1 MRFLSL
7 PAPIHLAV
15 AATMTMLSGT
25 AFAQGLPTSA
35 VQATGNNASQ
45 PLAAIVAEAAHRF
58 GIPEGWIWAVMRVE
72 SAGRTRAVSSAGAQG
87 LMQIMPATWTRLRAR
102 HGLGEN
108 PFDARDNVLA
118 GASYL
123 REMYDRYGS
132 VTAMLAAYNAG
143 PGRYEAYA
151 AGARGLPLETTRY
164 VARIAPAIGTPI
176 GNAGAQ
182 TPSPTLLPD
191 RRAWMQAALFV
202 RNMVSSNVA
211 IDQSDRDDQTGRNVV
226 SNASA
231 RRSPG
236 GVSADAE
243 SAPPRPDRR
252 QGNGLFVPRSVA
264 GQVP

>member
-15 AATMTMLSGT
+15 ATTLAMLPGT
-25 AFAQGLPTSA
+25 AFARSMPAIPL
-35 VQATGNNASQ
+35 QAAGNSASQ
-45 PLAAIVAEAAHRF
+45 PLATIVAEAAARF

-72 SAGRTRAVSSAGAQG
+72 SAGQTHAVSSAGAQG

-102 HGLGEN
+102 HGLGDD

-143 PGRYEAYA
+143 PGRYDGYA
-151 AGARGLPLETTRY
+151 AGARSLPLETTRY
-164 VARIAPAIGTPI
+164 VARIAPTIGTATS
-176 GNAGAQ
+176 NARAQ
-182 TPSPTLLPD
+182 TTTPTLLPD

-202 RNMVSSNVA
+202 RNMVSGNSE
-211 IDQSDRDDQTGRNVV
+211 IGPSDRDDQTDWPAV
-226 SNASA
+226 SNGSL

-236 GVSADAE
+236 GVSAAAE

>member
-15 AATMTMLSGT
+15 ATTLAMLPGT
-25 AFAQGLPTSA
+25 AFARSMPA
-35 VQATGNNASQ
+35 IPVQAASNSASQ
-45 PLAAIVAEAAHRF
+45 PLATIVAEAAHRF

-72 SAGRTRAVSSAGAQG
+72 SAGQTHAVSSAGAQG

-102 HGLGEN
+102 HGLGDD

-164 VARIAPAIGTPI
+164 VARIAPAIGTATS
-176 GNAGAQ
+176 NARAQ
-182 TPSPTLLPD
+182 TTSPTLLPD

-202 RNMVSSNVA
+202 RNMVSGNSEL
-211 IDQSDRDDQTGRNVV
+211 DPSDRDKQTDRPAV
-226 SNASA
+226 SYASV

-236 GVSADAE
+236 GVSADAQ
-243 SAPPRPDRR
+243 SAPSRPDRL
-252 QGNGLFVPRSVA
+252 QGNSLFVRRSVA
-264 GQVP
+264 EQVP

>member
-1 MRFLSL
+1 ML
-7 PAPIHLAV
+7 P
-15 AATMTMLSGT
+15 GT
-25 AFAQGLPTSA
+25 ALAQSMPAIA
-35 VQATGNNASQ
+35 VQAAGNSTSQ
-45 PLAAIVAEAAHRF
+45 PLAAIVAEAAARF

-72 SAGRTRAVSSAGAQG
+72 STGRTHAVSSAGAQG

-102 HGLGEN
+102 HGLGYN

-164 VARIAPAIGTPI
+164 VARIAPAIGTTI
-176 GNAGAQ
+176 GSARAQ
-182 TPSPTLLPD
+182 IPSPTLLPD
-191 RRAWMQAALFV
+191 RRTWMQAELFV
-202 RNMVSSNVA
+202 RNMVGGNVA
-211 IDQSDRDDQTGRNVV
+211 IDRSDRDDQTGRPAV
-226 SNASA
+226 SSASV

-236 GVSADAE
+236 GVSAAAE
-243 SAPPRPDRR
+243 SAPQRPDRR